1 MIVIYSKKF
10 QRSYK
15 KLPSKLQEQFK
26 RRRNL
31 FLANQFDPILNNHP
45 LHDPYA
51 GYRSINITGD
61 YRAVFYNENQTTV
74 YFVAI
79 GTHHSLFGT

>member
-1 MIVIYSKKF
+1 MIVTYSEKF
-10 QRSYK
+10 QKSYK

-31 FLANQFDPILNNHP
+31 FLANPFDPILNNHP
-45 LHDPYA
+45 LHTPYA
-51 GYRSINITGD
+51 GYRSVNVTGD
-61 YRAVFYNENQTTV
+61 YRAIFYSDNQNTV